1 MARPH
6 PFFSPL
12 VRSVVIGLLQDARAS
27 YRLARRH
34 PRHAADLLEEG
45 DAARELARAIRRGA
59 AHGRDAYGWP
69 YLITTPVQGL
79 TTNLES

>member
-1 MARPH
+1 MPAQPAL
-6 PFFSPL
+6 PPA
-12 VRSVVIGLLQDARAS
+12 VRATVAGLLQDARAS

-45 DAARELARAIRRGA
+45 DAARDLARAIRCGA

-69 YLITTPVQGL
+69 YLITTPVHGL
-79 TTNLES
+79 TTTLED